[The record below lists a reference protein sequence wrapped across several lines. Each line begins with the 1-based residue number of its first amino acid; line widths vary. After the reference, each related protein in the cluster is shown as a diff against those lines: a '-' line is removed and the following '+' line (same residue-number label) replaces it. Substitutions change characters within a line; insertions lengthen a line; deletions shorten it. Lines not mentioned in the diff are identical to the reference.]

1 MQSVGHFIVQRA
13 IRALLTLW
21 LVVTAVFVILRLSGD
36 PIAALLGPDARP
48 DQIAALQ
55 HDLGLDSPA
64 PVQYVKYF
72 ANLARGD
79 FGNSIQQRRPALG
92 LVLDRFPATAQL
104 ALVAFAIAATIGL
117 TLGVITALN
126 RGSVVDRLALAVMSA
141 FQAAPAFFVGIL
153 LILFLSVRFGWLP
166 SSGRGTAKQL
176 GLPALTLSALTMA
189 SLARLTRSSL
199 LDVLRND
206 FIRTARSKGLHERT
220 VILSHALRNAALPL
234 VTVMGLELGGLLTGA
249 VITETVFAWPGVG
262 RLALDAV
269 RGRDY
274 PVVQASVLFIAAVFV
289 LINFLVD
296 CSYALLDPRVSET

>member
-176 GLPALTLSALTMA
+176 VLPALTLSALTMA

>member
-1 MQSVGHFIVQRA
+1 MQSVGHFIVQRV

-176 GLPALTLSALTMA
+176 VLPALTLSALTMA

>member
-36 PIAALLGPDARP
+36 PIAALLGPDAPP

-176 GLPALTLSALTMA
+176 VLPALTLSALTMA

>member
-1 MQSVGHFIVQRA
+1 MQSVGRFIVQRA

-21 LVVTAVFVILRLSGD
+21 LVVSAVFIILRLSGD
-36 PIAALLGPDARP
+36 PVAALLGPDARP
-48 DQIAALQ
+48 EQIVALQ
-55 HDLGLDSPA
+55 HALGLDSPA

-72 ANLARGD
+72 ANLAHGD

-92 LVLDRFPATAQL
+92 LVLNRFPATAQL

-117 TLGVITALN
+117 TLGVLTALN
-126 RGSVVDRLALAVMSA
+126 RGSALDRLALAVMSA
-141 FQAAPAFFVGIL
+141 FQAAPPFFVGIL

-176 GLPALTLSALTMA
+176 VLPALTLSALTMA

-206 FIRTARSKGLHERT
+206 FIRTARSKGLPERT
-220 VILSHALRNAALPL
+220 VIISHALRNAALPL

-274 PVVQASVLFIAAVFV
+274 PVVQAAVLFIATVFV
-289 LINFLVD
+289 FINFLVD